1 MISKEEFE
9 FMKKLKDLPEAL
21 PKYQEFKKENLTLLD
36 KFKKENF
43 IDDTWLGLP
52 GHCPVGFKLT
62 INGKRAFE
70 EYLAFEESQ
79 ARESETLKIAREA
92 NDISKQ
98 ANSLSE
104 NANSI
109 ASNSK
114 TLSKWAVGISI
125 AATLISIVDIIIR
138 ACT

>member
-1 MISKEEFE
+1 MINKTEFE
-9 FMKKLKDLPEAL
+9 IIKSLLTDPFID
-21 PKYQEFKKENLTLLD
+21 ENKFFDEIISLRKD
-36 KFKKENF
+36 KFIQYNVIGENTSA
-43 IDDTWLGLP
+43 ILY
-52 GHCPVGFKLT
+52 
-62 INGKRAFE
+62 NGYKVTPQGIRAYE
-70 EYLAFEESQ
+70 EYIAFKEAQ
-79 ARESETLKIAREA
+79 NRETETLKIAREA